1 MFRYGCH
8 EAVPGNSAVF
18 VRQLLSMVKSFQQP
32 PEELAYQHIKHTIA
46 EFGIRKFM
54 FSDESAHPIV
64 LEYISRRLL
73 SDGLSTNWIAHTR
86 VAGC

>member
-1 MFRYGCH
+1 
-8 EAVPGNSAVF
+8 
-18 VRQLLSMVKSFQQP
+18 
-32 PEELAYQHIKHTIA
+32 
-46 EFGIRKFM
+46 M

-86 VAGC
+86 VSRLLTQERCKLFKDAGCTKLSLGVESFSNQY